1 MSYLYDIPV
10 IPNQNTTINL
20 LDIKAITDIK
30 LVLNECDCN
39 YILEEIFT
47 KKEKKRY
54 RIRYGFTIAF
64 FDESYMQIYGE
75 LMSCG
80 YNEKTTPEQYIRSV
94 RKKLVK
100 EWENVIVYNEQAV

>member
-1 MSYLYDIPV
+1 MNYLYDIPV

-30 LVLNECDCN
+30 LVLNECDCTHF
-39 YILEEIFT
+39 LEEIFI

-54 RIRYGFTIAF
+54 RIRYAFTIAF

-75 LMSCG
+75 LRVCE
-80 YNEKTTPEQYIRSV
+80 YNNKTEPDEYIKKI
-94 RKKLVK
+94 RKELVK
-100 EWENVIVYNEQAV
+100 EWENIIVSNKEMV